1 YQSAKD
7 ANKSAEQLS
16 KAQPHSPSLL
26 RLVFATSWR
35 MGDALADQGND
46 PAVLLQALKEYERTM
61 AVARRLADM
70 QPDSSAPKRDVMFG
84 HQKIGDLRQQ
94 QRDMDGAIA
103 EYSAALGL
111 IQSVVDEE
119 PENTDR
125 QRDLANSL
133 SRVGQ
138 VLTNKRD
145 FEAALKHYRASYEIR
160 SKLA

>member
-1 YQSAKD
+1 SSDYGDISFKGTRALLQTVLRGLREAEALKRTAETEVSAVNLGLLVTDIYFTLGDLPQAYQSAKD

-84 HQKIGDLRQQ
+84 HQKIG
-94 QRDMDGAIA
+94 
-103 EYSAALGL
+103 
-111 IQSVVDEE
+111 
-119 PENTDR
+119 
-125 QRDLANSL
+125 
-133 SRVGQ
+133 
-138 VLTNKRD
+138 
-145 FEAALKHYRASYEIR
+145 
-160 SKLA
+160 